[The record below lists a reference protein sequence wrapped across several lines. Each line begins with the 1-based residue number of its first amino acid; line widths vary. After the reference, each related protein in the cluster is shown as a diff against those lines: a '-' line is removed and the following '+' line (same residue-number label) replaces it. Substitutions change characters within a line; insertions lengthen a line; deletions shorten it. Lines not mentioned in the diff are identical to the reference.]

1 MSEVEY
7 VPLTRD
13 LLTVMR
19 RAAGFA
25 VGEERGFVNQFHV
38 LLALLDDPTLAPALG
53 ELIDRAKVS
62 EATKVTTPPNVREI
76 PEQNLPAGE
85 SPPFQRYDTLA
96 FRNEDG
102 SATMWLD
109 NDAFKLFMEG
119 ARRTEGTAYAPKHL
133 ALGVIALSRTDGGLL
148 LQVGANPTEVTKA
161 IFELG

>member
-25 VGEERGFVNQFHV
+25 IGTERGFVNQYHM
-38 LLALLDDPTLAPALG
+38 LLALLDDPALAPVLAA
-53 ELIDRAKVS
+53 LIDREKVS
-62 EATKVTTPPNVREI
+62 ASTNVTTPPGVREL
-76 PEQNLPAGE
+76 PERNLPAGE

-96 FRNEDG
+96 FRNEEG
-102 SATMWLD
+102 SGMVWLD
-109 NDAFKLFMEG
+109 VDAFKLFMEG

-133 ALGVIALSRTDGGLL
+133 ALGVIAVSRTDGGLL
-148 LQVGANPTEVTKA
+148 LAVGANPTEVTKA